1 MSSLPPAGTV
11 CCLLCRGVVA
21 YRNLDISRSTIFL
34 LFALDLV
41 VPRFQAHMNYEHGAY
56 FDMDFLLAACLMDD
70 EERKAVRNVME
81 LKHKAQQEKGKEV
94 EERRGDKRAAAAPL
108 NPPPPPPKPV
118 PVVQVKEEAS
128 DEVRVLPEQWEGPK
142 ARQSFPCSMCDKTF
156 LLQKYLQAHQS
167 KTGHTNTTSSSP
179 NTSGQISTPVLKC
192 NQCSYSGSRP
202 QDLRLHVTR
211 KHGGEVETGGKKG
224 ADEKDT
230 KGIIETNKPTNEA
243 PGSLFSSLS
252 TSWSQKKPPSE
263 ADLIDPRLKPS
274 NEKEDGGGKSNSLQE
289 LSVASKVEE
298 EEVDNPAPLDIDN
311 VGGGPVVEATTF
323 VAIPQTDSAPPPVV
337 NIASSPPD
345 QVDISK
351 SKYFKANPQT
361 LDVQVEPKLAE
372 KFDQTD
378 EKLPPG
384 WKVKEIVHEF
394 KSGRKETKK
403 HFLTPDQRALK
414 TGLAVLEYMRLSGK
428 YSAKQ
433 IMDYAK
439 YLTIPVNRLEK
450 YMELYL

>member
-1 MSSLPPAGTV
+1 M
-11 CCLLCRGVVA
+11 
-21 YRNLDISRSTIFL
+21 
-34 LFALDLV
+34 
-41 VPRFQAHMNYEHGAY
+41 PRFQAHMNYEHGAY

-94 EERRGDKRAAAAPL
+94 EEKRGEKRPAAAPL
-108 NPPPPPPKPV
+108 SNPPPAPPKPLPALPV
-118 PVVQVKEEAS
+118 PVKEEAPE
-128 DEVRVLPEQWEGPK
+128 EVRVLPEQWEGPK

-156 LLQKYLQAHQS
+156 LLQKYLQAHQG
-167 KTGHTNTTSSSP
+167 KTGHTNNTISSASPTSSP
-179 NTSGQISTPVLKC
+179 QIFTPVLKC
-192 NQCSYSGSRP
+192 YQCSYSGSRP
-202 QDLRLHVTR
+202 QDLRLHVTK
-211 KHGGEVETGGKKG
+211 KHGVGENDGNAKKAAEQKETS
-224 ADEKDT
+224 ET
-230 KGIIETNKPTNEA
+230 KASPQTNKQTNEA
-243 PGSLFSSLS
+243 PGNLFSNLS
-252 TSWSQKKPPSE
+252 TSWSQKKPE
-263 ADLIDPRLKPS
+263 DTKQVDLIDPRLKPT
-274 NEKEDGGGKSNSLQE
+274 NEKEDGGKSVVSL
-289 LSVASKVEE
+289 EE
-298 EEVDNPAPLDIDN
+298 DVDNPESMDKDEEGNL
-311 VGGGPVVEATTF
+311 GGGSVVEATTF
-323 VAIPQTDSAPPPVV
+323 VAIQQSEVPTPVITSITSASV
-337 NIASSPPD
+337 D

-361 LDVQVEPKLAE
+361 LEIQVEAKVAKE
-372 KFDQTD
+372 FDQTD

-414 TGLAVLEYMRLSGK
+414 TGLAVLEYMRLSGR